1 MTLTQVRN
9 DLGKLVFKEVPDDPN
24 AAGSAGAKQ
33 AALQGRVRGW
43 GERNP
48 VAERREMA
56 GAWGQEGALYPT
68 AAEEK
73 SWSLKSTLDG
83 LSDWWWGFKEAVA
96 HPFFSTETDLTYDQ
110 MMKEQERY
118 DPNWTPQAHLEAYK
132 KFKEDNPDAVH
143 YLERAGVNLYTATLN
158 SRNYNN
164 FRLQVATTINDTIMG
179 MRQAIFARENGSALQ
194 FIKQAAYGL
203 RDPSIVR
210 DMAYSTMLTM
220 GFGAV
225 DSLGVALEAAA
236 TRTAGTAATTAAS
249 RTLTAIGAGAVKN
262 LGPMTGLIEGPTFNL
277 LKSTLFKKA
286 GEKFAHTLAA
296 RGGAIF
302 V

>member
-1 MTLTQVRN
+1 MLFR
-9 DLGKLVFKEVPDDPN
+9 
-24 AAGSAGAKQ
+24 S
-33 AALQGRVRGW
+33 
-43 GERNP
+43 
-48 VAERREMA
+48 
-56 GAWGQEGALYPT
+56 
-68 AAEEK
+68 
-73 SWSLKSTLDG
+73 
-83 LSDWWWGFKEAVA
+83 
-96 HPFFSTETDLTYDQ
+96 
-110 MMKEQERY
+110 
-118 DPNWTPQAHLEAYK
+118 AHLEAYK

-302 V
+302 VEGATVGSIAAAANQKAEYDFRKMVFHNVDHDFKYDYNEILTSGAIEIGRAHV